1 MSELLAVRHLVAGYG
16 QLAVVRNVSLDV
28 SDGEVVALLGPNGA
42 GKTTTLLTACGLL
55 PVLGGEVWVGGK
67 KIESAHASAV
77 ARMGVSL
84 VPEDRALFFDLTVQ
98 ENIRLGARGRRDAA
112 AEMFGLFPELAAIA
126 KRKAG
131 LLSGGEQQMLA
142 IARGLAARPRLL
154 VVDEMSL
161 GLAPL
166 IVTRLLAL
174 LKKVVT
180 DTGTALLLV
189 EQHAHLSLAIAD
201 RAYVLNHG
209 ELVLEGR
216 ADDLRSRRDLI
227 EVSYLGEAALA
238 SDS

>member
-1 MSELLAVRHLVAGYG
+1 MSELLAVRDSIAGYG
-16 QLAVVRNVSLDV
+16 QLAVVRGVSLHV
-28 SDGEVVALLGPNGA
+28 SEGEVVALLGPNGA

-55 PVLGGEVWVGGK
+55 PALGVEVWVCGRQV
-67 KIESAHASAV
+67 ESVHASAV
-77 ARMGVSL
+77 ARLGVSL

-112 AEMFGLFPELAAIA
+112 AQMFEVFPQLAPLA

-166 IVTRLLAL
+166 VFERLLAL

-180 DTGTALLLV
+180 DTGTALLIV

-216 ADDLRSRRDLI
+216 AEDLRNRRDLI

-238 SDS
+238 SDG

>member
-1 MSELLAVRHLVAGYG
+1 VSELLSVRDLVAGYG
-16 QLAVVRNVSLDV
+16 QLAVVRSLSLHVSE
-28 SDGEVVALLGPNGA
+28 GEIVALLGPNGA

-55 PVLGGEVWVGGK
+55 PAISGEVQICGTK
-67 KIESAHASAV
+67 MQSSHPSAV
-77 ARMGVSL
+77 ARLGVSL
-84 VPEDRALFFDLTVQ
+84 VPEDRALFADLTVN
-98 ENIRLGARGRRDAA
+98 ENLRLGSRGRRDAVA
-112 AEMFGLFPELAAIA
+112 RTYDLFPELAALA

-166 IVTRLLAL
+166 IVDRLLNM
-174 LKKVVT
+174 LKYVVT
-180 DTGTALLLV
+180 ETGTALLLV

-216 ADDLRSRRDLI
+216 AQDLRDRRDLL
-227 EVSYLGEAALA
+227 EVSYLGKAALA
-238 SDS
+238 SDG

>member
-1 MSELLAVRHLVAGYG
+1 M
-16 QLAVVRNVSLDV
+16 
-28 SDGEVVALLGPNGA
+28 P
-42 GKTTTLLTACGLL
+42 
-55 PVLGGEVWVGGK
+55 
-67 KIESAHASAV
+67 
-77 ARMGVSL
+77 
-84 VPEDRALFFDLTVQ
+84 
-98 ENIRLGARGRRDAA
+98 RGRRDAA

>member
-1 MSELLAVRHLVAGYG
+1 MSELLAVRDLVAGYG
-16 QLAVVRNVSLDV
+16 QLAVVRDVSLAV
-28 SDGEVVALLGPNGA
+28 SEGEVVALLGPNGA

-55 PVLGGEVWVGGK
+55 PPIAGEIWICGTRM
-67 KIESAHASAV
+67 EASHPSAV
-77 ARMGVSL
+77 ARLGVSL

-98 ENIRLGARGRRDAA
+98 ENVRLGARGRRDAVSR
-112 AEMFGLFPELAAIA
+112 MFELFPELSALA

-142 IARGLAARPRLL
+142 IARGLAAQPRLL

-161 GLAPL
+161 GLAPI
-166 IVTRLLAL
+166 IVDRLLGL
-174 LKKVVT
+174 LKQVVT
-180 DTGTALLLV
+180 DTGTALLIV

-216 ADDLRSRRDLI
+216 ADELRDRRDLL

>member
-1 MSELLAVRHLVAGYG
+1 MSELLAVRDLVAGYG

-55 PVLGGEVWVGGK
+55 PALGGEVWVGGK
-67 KIESAHASAV
+67 KIESAHGSAV

-166 IVTRLLAL
+166 IVARLLAL

-216 ADDLRSRRDLI
+216 ADVLRNRRDLI

-238 SDS
+238 SDG